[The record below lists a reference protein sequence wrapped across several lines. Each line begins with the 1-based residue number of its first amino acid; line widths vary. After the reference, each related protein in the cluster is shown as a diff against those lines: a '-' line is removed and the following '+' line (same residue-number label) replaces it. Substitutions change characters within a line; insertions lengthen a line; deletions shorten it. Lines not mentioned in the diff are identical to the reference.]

1 MTCVLHLMKKYKNRI
16 IATLIALAV
25 IISGANW
32 VMRIAVGVQRTTAH
46 VASRASKASRAK
58 KSSHTSDESHSFLR
72 QARNSGLYDKNTNN
86 LVMQAVVRIDSLT
99 NKHAL
104 TSSGFSLNQEKT
116 DELNQKIAAIES
128 TSNNVSFVVVDLA
141 SGKTLGYK
149 QSTANYTASSMKG
162 PVIMADFEQGVLNPA
177 ATDVATAQLVQN
189 AIVNSDNNSY
199 QQLIDSYGVGALHN
213 WTAGV
218 NINTELGRT
227 KYWWIPVA
235 DLAKMWVLG
244 YDYLFATDA
253 MRAQPATNAE
263 AFYNAALTDSSRQW
277 FADYYTHTLNSF
289 INQGVGGTTYTKAG
303 WNDINEYVLAQNDAG
318 IVKSDTGD
326 YVMAVMST
334 AYGRY
339 DLLSDLAHS
348 LASVHD
354 EQMTAKTVVK

>member
-1 MTCVLHLMKKYKNRI
+1 M
-16 IATLIALAV
+16 
-25 IISGANW
+25 
-32 VMRIAVGVQRTTAH
+32 
-46 VASRASKASRAK
+46 
-58 KSSHTSDESHSFLR
+58 
-72 QARNSGLYDKNTNN
+72 
-86 LVMQAVVRIDSLT
+86 
-99 NKHAL
+99 
-104 TSSGFSLNQEKT
+104 
-116 DELNQKIAAIES
+116 
-128 TSNNVSFVVVDLA
+128 
-141 SGKTLGYK
+141 
-149 QSTANYTASSMKG
+149 
-162 PVIMADFEQGVLNPA
+162 
-177 ATDVATAQLVQN
+177 
-189 AIVNSDNNSY
+189 
-199 QQLIDSYGVGALHN
+199 
-213 WTAGV
+213 

-244 YDYLFATDA
+244 YDYLFGTDA